1 MYSSTHTDGIYDNL
15 QHAVRNTSH
24 TSNEMIADQ
33 SNCSTSLTLH
43 EYAAF
48 AGLRSGE
55 RLQWLNIVRELRART
70 LTFNHEAV
78 HTLLAQSV
86 CQVGVVAESGV
97 LEWHIDLC
105 DLFFRQVLLRE
116 LWELLLNVK
125 GNWLEGITLRSII
138 LLISRLLVIITPMEA
153 SYPMVNNSISAY
165 DIMHEARMVV
175 FLWVQML
182 VTKFQETTEESD
194 MQDLQCHIFELAS
207 TVQATYDVE
216 SEHIPAL
223 LQSDEDVKILVE
235 STIIMHDN
243 TPVKQDF
250 ISLEIRRL
258 LRRSERLLHFIEP
271 YIQNMRWNKAF
282 QQGINLAVTSI
293 WPAYHATHWMMLNS
307 PNHRW
312 INTLTAVAANQQ
324 SQPVHLN
331 LLSGLLLINGK
342 PLGRLPQDITSH
354 ATYIRIFGTVSCSA
368 HILIYLF

>member
-1 MYSSTHTDGIYDNL
+1 M
-15 QHAVRNTSH
+15 
-24 TSNEMIADQ
+24 
-33 SNCSTSLTLH
+33 
-43 EYAAF
+43 
-48 AGLRSGE
+48 
-55 RLQWLNIVRELRART
+55 RART

-138 LLISRLLVIITPMEA
+138 LLISQLLVIITPMEA

-258 LRRSERLLHFIEP
+258 LCQSERLLHFIEP

-354 ATYIRIFGTVSCSA
+354 ATYVRIFGTVSCSA